1 LKPTVCHLS
10 LPKDGE
16 TQNGDAVLIRE
27 EGSRVLLALV
37 DALGHGPGASA
48 VAAVAVAE
56 LEAAPLDGGLA
67 AILDRLHRGLRN
79 SRGAAALVCTID
91 GAGRLEAC
99 SVGNVELRSVG
110 TRLPVTLTPGILG
123 AKVRSFRIFSAQ
135 LAKGDRLVAFS
146 DGISARSDLAQTR
159 GIAPAQLCELLM
171 RELRRPHDD
180 ATVLVADMHA

>member
-1 LKPTVCHLS
+1 LKAAVCHLS
-10 LPKDGE
+10 LPKEGE
-16 TQNGDAVLIRE
+16 ADNGDAVLIRE
-27 EGSRVLLALV
+27 EGPRMLLALI
-37 DALGHGPGASA
+37 DALGHGPGAHA
-48 VAAVAVAE
+48 VATTAVAE
-56 LEAAPLDGGLA
+56 LQVAPLDGGLA
-67 AILDRLHRGLRN
+67 PVLDRLHRGLRN

-91 GAGRLEAC
+91 EVGRLEAC

-123 AKVRSFRIFSAQ
+123 SKVRSFRIFSAQ
-135 LAKGDRLVAFS
+135 LAAGDRLVAFS

-159 GIAPAQLCELLM
+159 SIAPAQLCELLM